1 MDKKYDDT
9 NKGALWKTED
19 SEKKYI
25 LNGNLNVN
33 GGKYV
38 VFAYKNESD
47 AERAPAL
54 NLSIVPALD
63 KGPQP
68 SATPAPKTV
77 EDLPF

>member
-9 NKGALWKTED
+9 NKGHFGKQRTPK
-19 SEKKYI
+19 KKYI

-33 GGKYV
+33 GEKYV

-47 AERAPAL
+47 AETPAL